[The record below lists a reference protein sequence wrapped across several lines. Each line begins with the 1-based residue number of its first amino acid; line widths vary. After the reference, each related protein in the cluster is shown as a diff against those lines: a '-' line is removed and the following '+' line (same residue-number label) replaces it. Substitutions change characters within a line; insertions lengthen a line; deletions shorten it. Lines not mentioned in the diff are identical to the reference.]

1 MQFAYALDRED
12 KVSFNGS
19 AVTNKKDTTVA
30 LGIKNT
36 VALLSWHHSNEPTT
50 MCAQNAHAQ
59 KLQQKLRLTWNTY
72 RSFFIFINDN
82 SAYSAAG
89 KD

>member
-36 VALLSWHHSNEPTT
+36 VALLS
-50 MCAQNAHAQ
+50 
-59 KLQQKLRLTWNTY
+59 
-72 RSFFIFINDN
+72 
-82 SAYSAAG
+82 
-89 KD
+89 